1 MRAAFAPL
9 APRNKGDDMG
19 YEVFAVSVGNGHLAL
34 APVPG
39 AEGDLHADVDAI
51 AKWGATLVVSAT
63 ETEEM
68 QTLGAEA
75 LPGALR
81 DAAIRWMHFP
91 IRDFGVPEGDVQA
104 QWAGVSELV
113 RQQLRAGG
121 RVLVHCRG
129 GCGRSGMLVLRL
141 MIEAGMAAEEALQR
155 LRAVRPCAVETDA
168 QMVWATDGVLTQA

>member
-1 MRAAFAPL
+1 
-9 APRNKGDDMG
+9 MG
-19 YEVFAVSVGNGHLAL
+19 YEVFAVPVGTGRLAL

-39 AEGDLHADVDAI
+39 AEGDLQADVDAI
-51 AKWGATLVVSAT
+51 AQWGANLVVSAT

-81 DAAIRWMHFP
+81 DAAIHWAHFP
-91 IRDFGVPEGDVQA
+91 IRDFGVPDDNVQA
-104 QWAGVSELV
+104 QWASVSEQA
-113 RQQLRAGG
+113 RQQLQVGG

-141 MIEAGMAAEEALQR
+141 MIEAGMAAGEALQQ

-168 QMVWATDGVLTQA
+168 QMAWATEGVLTQV